1 MKSQQERVPVNV
13 PVNVPVKYASRTVQM
28 LELMSN
34 DSGVTIKDLATSLGV
49 SEKTVKRDIAALR
62 ADGVI
67 RREGSDKTGRWIA
80 LANDMERTI
89 K

>member
-67 RREGSDKTGRWIA
+67 RREGSDKTGRWII
-80 LANDMERTI
+80 LANDMEQAI